1 MSKKKVSALFI
12 SGILFLTGC
21 SSEAYPKADYEE
33 KLSTSINYIIAGR
46 VTGVNSDISSKL
58 SGKVSQIMV
67 SEGSKVKAGEVL
79 LKIEAKELEAQLAQA
94 NAGVAVAQS
103 NYEKVKVGARDQQKI
118 QAKAVLDSAK
128 KSEEAANNNYERNK
142 LLYESGGVSKQQ
154 LESFETQLQLAVS
167 QRISAQAQFDL
178 LNQGESKETLKVL
191 EAQVNQAKAAENSVK
206 IQLDNQLV
214 TAPYDGIISKKY
226 IEVGEM
232 ASSGSKLFTLQGN
245 QSLKVEGNL
254 PESLI
259 GKLAENDEVLV
270 RFPDLPELEALD
282 GLITMINPTLDGSGK
297 GASVE
302 VSISKGNELIKTGM
316 FAEVGLKK

>member
-1 MSKKKVSALFI
+1 MSKKKVTALFI
-12 SGILFLTGC
+12 SGLLFLTGC

-33 KLSTSINYIIAGR
+33 KQAKSINYIIAGR

-103 NYEKVKVGARDQQKI
+103 NYEKVKVGARDQQKV

-167 QRISAQAQFDL
+167 QRISAQAQFEL

-232 ASSGSKLFTLQGN
+232 ASPGSKLFTLQGN

-270 RFPDLPELEALD
+270 RFPDLPELEAFE
-282 GLITMINPTLDGSGK
+282 GIVTMINPTLDGSGN

>member
-1 MSKKKVSALFI
+1 MSKKKVTALFI
-12 SGILFLTGC
+12 SGLLFLTGC

-33 KLSTSINYIIAGR
+33 KQAKSINYIIAGR

-67 SEGSKVKAGEVL
+67 SEGSKIKAGEVL
-79 LKIEAKELEAQLAQA
+79 LKIEAKELEAQLSQA
-94 NAGVAVAQS
+94 NAGVVVAQS
-103 NYEKVKVGARDQQKI
+103 NYEKVKVGARDQQKV

-167 QRISAQAQFDL
+167 QRISAQAQFEL

-232 ASSGSKLFTLQGN
+232 ASPGSKLFTLQGN

-270 RFPDLPELEALD
+270 RFPDLPELEAFE
-282 GLITMINPTLDGSGK
+282 GIVTMINPTLDGSGN

>member
-12 SGILFLTGC
+12 SGLLFLTGC

-33 KLSTSINYIIAGR
+33 KQSASINYIIAGR

-67 SEGSKVKAGEVL
+67 SEGSKVKAGDVL
-79 LKIEAKELEAQLAQA
+79 LKIEAKELEAQLVQA

-103 NYEKVKVGARDQQKI
+103 NYEKVKSGAREQQKV
-118 QAKAVLDSAK
+118 QANAVLDSAK
-128 KSEEAANNNYERNK
+128 KSEEAAKNNYERNK

-154 LESFETQLQLAVS
+154 LESFETQVQLAVS
-167 QRISAQAQFDL
+167 QRISAQAQLDM

-191 EAQVNQAKAAENSVK
+191 EAQVEQAKAAENSVK
-206 IQLDNQLV
+206 TQLDNQLV

-226 IEVGEM
+226 IELGEM
-232 ASSGSKLFTLQGN
+232 ASPGSKLFTLQGN
-245 QSLKVEGNL
+245 NSLKVEGNI

-259 GKLAENDEVLV
+259 GELEINDLVLV
-270 RFPDLPELEALD
+270 RFPDLPEVEPCE
-282 GLITMINPTLDGSGK
+282 GIVTMINPTLDGSGK
-297 GASVE
+297 GDSVE
-302 VSISKGNELIKTGM
+302 ITISQGNELIKTGI

>member
-1 MSKKKVSALFI
+1 MSKKKVTALFI
-12 SGILFLTGC
+12 SGLLFLTGC

-33 KLSTSINYIIAGR
+33 KQAKSINYIIAGR

-67 SEGSKVKAGEVL
+67 SEGSKIKAGDVL
-79 LKIEAKELEAQLAQA
+79 LKIEAKELEAQLSQA
-94 NAGVAVAQS
+94 NAGVVVAQS
-103 NYEKVKVGARDQQKI
+103 NYEKVKVGARDQQKV

-167 QRISAQAQFDL
+167 QRISAQAQFEL

-191 EAQVNQAKAAENSVK
+191 EAQVNQAKAAENLVK

-232 ASSGSKLFTLQGN
+232 ASPGSKLFTLQGN

-259 GKLAENDEVLV
+259 GKLAGNDEVLV
-270 RFPDLPELEALD
+270 RFPDLPELESFE
-282 GLITMINPTLDGSGK
+282 GIVTMINPTLDGSGN

>member
-1 MSKKKVSALFI
+1 MSKKKVTALFI
-12 SGILFLTGC
+12 SGLLFLTGC

-33 KLSTSINYIIAGR
+33 KQAKSINYIIAGR

-67 SEGSKVKAGEVL
+67 SEGSKIKAGDIL
-79 LKIEAKELEAQLAQA
+79 LKIEAKELEAQLSQA
-94 NAGVAVAQS
+94 NAGVVVAQS
-103 NYEKVKVGARDQQKI
+103 NYEKVKVGARDQQKV

-167 QRISAQAQFDL
+167 QRISAQAQFEL

-232 ASSGSKLFTLQGN
+232 ASPGSKLFTLQGN

-270 RFPDLPELEALD
+270 RFPDLPELEAFE
-282 GLITMINPTLDGSGK
+282 GIVTMINPTLDGSGN